1 MKTCGIIGGMSWEST
16 AEYYRLINSMINKK
30 LGSLHSGKIIIY
42 SVDFEEIANL
52 QKKAEWSKSAEIL
65 SDAAKNLEKAGA
77 DFLLI
82 STNTMHKVADEVSK
96 NINIPLIDIRAVC
109 VEAIKKDKID
119 KVLLLGTKFTMEDD
133 FYVDYLRKNG
143 LEVFIPDEN
152 ERNYIHDVI
161 FNRLCLGEVLE
172 EDKKRFAEIIENS
185 DAQGVILGC
194 TEIGMLISQK
204 DVSKR
209 VYDTT
214 LLHAQKAVE
223 LMI

>member
-1 MKTCGIIGGMSWEST
+1 
-16 AEYYRLINSMINKK
+16 
-30 LGSLHSGKIIIY
+30 
-42 SVDFEEIANL
+42 
-52 QKKAEWSKSAEIL
+52 
-65 SDAAKNLEKAGA
+65 
-77 DFLLI
+77 
-82 STNTMHKVADEVSK
+82 
-96 NINIPLIDIRAVC
+96 
-109 VEAIKKDKID
+109 
-119 KVLLLGTKFTMEDD
+119 
-133 FYVDYLRKNG
+133 
-143 LEVFIPDEN
+143 
-152 ERNYIHDVI
+152 
-161 FNRLCLGEVLE
+161 LE

>member
-65 SDAAKNLEKAGA
+65 SDTAKNLEKAGA
-77 DFLLI
+77 DFVLI

>member
-77 DFLLI
+77 DFVLI